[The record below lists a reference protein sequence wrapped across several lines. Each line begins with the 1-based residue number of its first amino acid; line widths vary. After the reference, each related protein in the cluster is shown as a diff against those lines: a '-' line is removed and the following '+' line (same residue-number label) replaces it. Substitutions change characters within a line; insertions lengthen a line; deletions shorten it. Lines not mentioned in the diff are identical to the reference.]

1 MPHCVMV
8 KGPCRGRNC
17 DFWARIRL
25 RKKSQDEILSEIL
38 TQIKKCLESTNENF
52 ESALKEYWSGIGIR
66 NMDVLCQEEPD
77 LCDKIISI
85 EQAAKDLVKD
95 S

>member
-1 MPHCVMV
+1 VPHCVLV

-25 RKKSQDEILSEIL
+25 RKKSQDKILSEIA
-38 TQIKKCLESTNENF
+38 TQIKKCLESPNEDF
-52 ESALKEYWSGIGIR
+52 DSALKEYWSEIGIR
-66 NMDVLCQEEPD
+66 NMDLLCQEEPD
-77 LCDKIISI
+77 LCEKIMSI
-85 EQAAKDLVKD
+85 EQVAKGLVKD

>member
-25 RKKSQDEILSEIL
+25 RKKTQDEILSEIS
-38 TQIKKCLESTNENF
+38 TQIKKCLESQNEDF
-52 ESALKEYWSGIGIR
+52 ESILKDYWSGIGIR
-66 NMDVLCQEEPD
+66 NMELLCQEEPD
-77 LCDKIISI
+77 LCEKIMSI
-85 EQAAKDLVKD
+85 EQVVKKLVKY